1 VKRLLFPL
9 PQLLLLQHRRYHS
22 YGIAVDLVPK
32 SYGGRHVYW
41 RWMVPEAVVRAF
53 EYRPEI
59 LLLE

>member
-9 PQLLLLQHRRYHS
+9 LLLVFAAPPATR
-22 YGIAVDLVPK
+22 A
-32 SYGGRHVYW
+32 GGRHVYW